1 MCRDARLLDGIH
13 VSTPNAL
20 TQVMQQIEEG
30 VALKSLNVDDSE
42 AAWGSQGDRHEIVAK
57 GLIGHECF
65 EQLKKDSNF
74 GMVPSVTE
82 TPVQWHGLT

>member
-1 MCRDARLLDGIH
+1 MCRNARLLDGIH
-13 VSTPNAL
+13 VSTPHTL
-20 TQVMQQIEEG
+20 TQVMQQIGEG

-42 AAWGSQGDRHEIVAK
+42 AACSSQRDRHEIVAK

-74 GMVPSVTE
+74 DMVPLVME